1 MRWERGRRS
10 DNIEDRRGMRISGR
24 GLAGG
29 GIGAIILALVAMYFG
44 VDPSVVLNQAGT
56 LAPAQEEQRPAP
68 SSPEEEKLKDFMS
81 VVLADTEDV
90 WGTLFQGSGQ
100 AYLPPKLVLFS
111 GAVQSACGFAEA
123 AMGPFYCPGDH
134 KLYLDMSFFS
144 DLAQRHDAPGD
155 FAQAYV
161 VAHEVGHHVQ
171 TLLGISDKV
180 HAARGRAGETGGNAL
195 QVRMELQ
202 ADCFAGVWAYHANKA
217 RQVLEP
223 GDTEEALA
231 AAAGVGDDRLQR
243 QGSWYRNPSPTAR
256 RNSACA
262 GSAAACRAATRGSA
276 TPSTRRACDSPLADL
291 GRRRRLPGSHQ
302 RHPVSRGGSAQAAAD
317 AGGQPAA
324 AGATLALYPG
334 AAGADGV
341 RRGRPAHHG

>member
-10 DNIEDRRGMRISGR
+10 SNIEDRRGMRIGGR

-29 GIGAIILALVAMYFG
+29 GIGAIVLALVAMYFG
-44 VDPSVVLNQAGT
+44 VDPSVVLNQVGGPAAT
-56 LAPAQEEQRPAP
+56 EERVAPT
-68 SSPEEEKLKDFMS
+68 PEEERLKEFMA

-90 WGTLFQGSGQ
+90 WGTLFQQSGQ
-100 AYLPPKLVLFS
+100 QYRQPTLVLFS

-123 AMGPFYCPGDH
+123 AMGPFYCPGDQ
-134 KLYLDMSFFS
+134 KLYLDMSFFN

-171 TLLGISDKV
+171 TLLGVSQQV
-180 HAARGRAGETGGNAL
+180 HTARQRAGAAQSNAI

-202 ADCFAGVWAYHANKA
+202 ADCFAGVWAHHADKT

-231 AAAGVGDDRLQR
+231 AAAGVGDDRLQKQAR
-243 QGSWYRNPSPTAR
+243 GVVVPDSFTHGSSEQRMRWFKRGLQSGDPGQCDTFK
-256 RNSACA
+256 
-262 GSAAACRAATRGSA
+262 AAQ
-276 TPSTRRACDSPLADL
+276 L
-291 GRRRRLPGSHQ
+291 
-302 RHPVSRGGSAQAAAD
+302 
-317 AGGQPAA
+317 
-324 AGATLALYPG
+324 
-334 AAGADGV
+334 
-341 RRGRPAHHG
+341 